1 MNSTKPN
8 FLSVKDF
15 VEITGLSTPTVFR
28 KIKVK
33 EIPCTRIGRKILIPI
48 SFVKELEEKAIASTI
63 AEA

>member
-1 MNSTKPN
+1 MDPTKPN

-15 VEITGLSTPTVFR
+15 IELTGLSLPTVFR

-33 EIPCTRIGRKILIPI
+33 EIPCTRVGRKILIPV
-48 SFVKELEEKAIASTI
+48 SFIKELEEKAIASTK